1 MPVVMPDRLHRLIV
15 PLNGHVGVKSEDAR
29 LIVEYQVASHL
40 VGHDSH
46 GVHLL

>member
-1 MPVVMPDRLHRLIV
+1 MPVLMSDRLHRLSV
-15 PLNGHVGVKSEDAR
+15 ALNEHVGVRSEDAR
-29 LIVEYQVASHL
+29 LIVEHQVASHL